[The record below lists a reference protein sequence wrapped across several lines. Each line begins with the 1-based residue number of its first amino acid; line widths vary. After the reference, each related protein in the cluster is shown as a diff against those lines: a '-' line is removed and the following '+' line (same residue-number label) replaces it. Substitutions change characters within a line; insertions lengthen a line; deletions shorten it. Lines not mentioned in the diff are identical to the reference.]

1 MTEKQWKKNDET
13 EILIEDM
20 GKDGEG
26 IGHADGYTL
35 FVKGALPG
43 ERVRVRL
50 MKVKKRMGFARLM
63 EVITPSP
70 QRVTPVCPVAG
81 PCGGCT
87 LQHLSYE
94 AQLEVKEKTVRNC
107 LQRIG
112 GVDLEKVEWL
122 PIQGMNGENES
133 PWHYRNKAQFPVRMG
148 KDGTA
153 EAGFFASG
161 SHRLIPVE
169 SCQIQYPVI
178 NEVLAVV
185 MDFLREKG
193 IEGYDEEH
201 HSGLVRHIFIRRGY
215 FTGQVMV
222 CLVLM
227 KETLPEEAVL
237 LERLKKVEGFTSLY
251 ISVNSRRTNVILG
264 EDVRLRFGKAY
275 IEDEIGG
282 VRYQISPKSFYQ
294 VNPVQTQKL
303 YARALDFAGL
313 QGHETVWDL
322 YCGIGTIS
330 LFLAKAVPQGK
341 VVGVEIVPEAVE
353 NARENAKLNGFENV
367 SFRCGAAE
375 DVAPGLLEK
384 YGADVVV
391 VDPPRKGCDGS
402 LLETMVSMAPEKI
415 VYVSCDPATLARD
428 VKRLGEMGYELKRC
442 QVTDMFPQGGHC
454 ETVVLLSH
462 KKPDGHINVKV
473 EFGEGKGKVPLD
485 NIVKRAEEY
494 KPKERVTYKMIKEYI
509 EAKYGFK
516 VHTAYIAEVK
526 RDLGLPMYDA
536 PNAVEELKQPRKH
549 PTAEKVGAIKDALK
563 HFEVI

>member
-1 MTEKQWKKNDET
+1 
-13 EILIEDM
+13 
-20 GKDGEG
+20 
-26 IGHADGYTL
+26 
-35 FVKGALPG
+35 
-43 ERVRVRL
+43 
-50 MKVKKRMGFARLM
+50 
-63 EVITPSP
+63 
-70 QRVTPVCPVAG
+70 
-81 PCGGCT
+81 
-87 LQHLSYE
+87 
-94 AQLEVKEKTVRNC
+94 
-107 LQRIG
+107 
-112 GVDLEKVEWL
+112 
-122 PIQGMNGENES
+122 
-133 PWHYRNKAQFPVRMG
+133 
-148 KDGTA
+148 
-153 EAGFFASG
+153 
-161 SHRLIPVE
+161 
-169 SCQIQYPVI
+169 
-178 NEVLAVV
+178 

-237 LERLKKVEGFTSLY
+237 LERLKKVEGFNSLY

-264 EDVRLRFGKAY
+264 EDVHLRFGKAY

-353 NARENAKLNGFENV
+353 NARANAKLNGFENV

-454 ETVVLLSH
+454 ETVCLLSKLNAKQH
-462 KKPDGHINVKV
+462 IEVEIKTDELDLTAAESKATYDEIKGYVLEKHELKVSSLYISQVKRKCGLDVGQNYNLSKKEDA
-473 EFGEGKGKVPLD
+473 KVPQCPP
-485 NIVKRAEEY
+485 E
-494 KPKERVTYKMIKEYI
+494 KE
-509 EAKYGFK
+509 A
-516 VHTAYIAEVK
+516 
-526 RDLGLPMYDA
+526 
-536 PNAVEELKQPRKH
+536 
-549 PTAEKVGAIKDALK
+549 AIMEALK
-563 HFEVI
+563 YFQMIH

>member
-94 AQLEVKEKTVRNC
+94 AQLEVKENTVRNC

-148 KDGTA
+148 KDGKA

-169 SCQIQYPVI
+169 SCQIQHPVI

-454 ETVVLLSH
+454 ETVCLLSKLH
-462 KKPDGHINVKV
+462 EAKRRQATYEEIKKYVAEYNDRMKV
-473 EFGEGKGKVPLD
+473 SDLY
-485 NIVKRAEEY
+485 IAQVKRKCGIELAENFNIPRSEGA
-494 KPKERVTYKMIKEYI
+494 KQPQCPKEKE
-509 EAKYGFK
+509 EAIIG
-516 VHTAYIAEVK
+516 
-526 RDLGLPMYDA
+526 
-536 PNAVEELKQPRKH
+536 
-549 PTAEKVGAIKDALK
+549 ALK
-563 HFEVI
+563 AFQMI

>member
-50 MKVKKRMGFARLM
+50 MKVKKRIGFARLM
-63 EVITPSP
+63 EVITPSS

-148 KDGTA
+148 KDGKA

-169 SCQIQYPVI
+169 SCQIQHPVI

-428 VKRLGEMGYELKRC
+428 VKQLGEMGYELKRC

-454 ETVVLLSH
+454 ETVCLLSKLH
-462 KKPDGHINVKV
+462 
-473 EFGEGKGKVPLD
+473 
-485 NIVKRAEEY
+485 
-494 KPKERVTYKMIKEYI
+494 
-509 EAKYGFK
+509 EAKHH
-516 VHTAYIAEVK
+516 VNVRLDMDEMDLTAAE
-526 RDLGLPMYDA
+526 R
-536 PNAVEELKQPRKH
+536 R
-549 PTAEKVGAIKDALK
+549 
-563 HFEVI
+563 

>member
-94 AQLEVKEKTVRNC
+94 AQLEVKENTVRNC

-169 SCQIQYPVI
+169 SCQIQHPVI

-391 VDPPRKGCDGS
+391 VDPPRKGCDGR

-454 ETVVLLSH
+454 ETVC
-462 KKPDGHINVKV
+462 
-473 EFGEGKGKVPLD
+473 EM
-485 NIVKRAEEY
+485 
-494 KPKERVTYKMIKEYI
+494 EREDKT
-509 EAKYGFK
+509 
-516 VHTAYIAEVK
+516 
-526 RDLGLPMYDA
+526 L
-536 PNAVEELKQPRKH
+536 
-549 PTAEKVGAIKDALK
+549 
-563 HFEVI
+563 

>member
-94 AQLEVKEKTVRNC
+94 AQLEVKENTVRNC

-112 GVDLEKVEWL
+112 GVDLETVEWL

-148 KDGTA
+148 NDGKA

-169 SCQIQYPVI
+169 SCQIQHPVI
-178 NEVLAVV
+178 NEVLGVV

-193 IEGYDEEH
+193 IEGYDEER

-391 VDPPRKGCDGS
+391 VDPPRKGCDGR

-442 QVTDMFPQGGHC
+442 QVTDMFPQGGHV
-454 ETVVLLSH
+454 ETVCLLS
-462 KKPDGHINVKV
+462 KKS
-473 EFGEGKGKVPLD
+473 
-485 NIVKRAEEY
+485 
-494 KPKERVTYKMIKEYI
+494 
-509 EAKYGFK
+509 
-516 VHTAYIAEVK
+516 
-526 RDLGLPMYDA
+526 
-536 PNAVEELKQPRKH
+536 Q
-549 PTAEKVGAIKDALK
+549 
-563 HFEVI
+563 

>member
-1 MTEKQWKKNDET
+1 
-13 EILIEDM
+13 
-20 GKDGEG
+20 
-26 IGHADGYTL
+26 
-35 FVKGALPG
+35 
-43 ERVRVRL
+43 
-50 MKVKKRMGFARLM
+50 
-63 EVITPSP
+63 
-70 QRVTPVCPVAG
+70 
-81 PCGGCT
+81 
-87 LQHLSYE
+87 
-94 AQLEVKEKTVRNC
+94 
-107 LQRIG
+107 
-112 GVDLEKVEWL
+112 
-122 PIQGMNGENES
+122 
-133 PWHYRNKAQFPVRMG
+133 
-148 KDGTA
+148 
-153 EAGFFASG
+153 
-161 SHRLIPVE
+161 
-169 SCQIQYPVI
+169 
-178 NEVLAVV
+178 

-227 KETLPEEAVL
+227 KETLPGEAVL

-264 EDVRLRFGKAY
+264 EDVRLRFGRAY

-391 VDPPRKGCDGS
+391 VDPPRKGCDGR

-454 ETVVLLSH
+454 ETVC
-462 KKPDGHINVKV
+462 
-473 EFGEGKGKVPLD
+473 EM
-485 NIVKRAEEY
+485 
-494 KPKERVTYKMIKEYI
+494 EREDKT
-509 EAKYGFK
+509 
-516 VHTAYIAEVK
+516 
-526 RDLGLPMYDA
+526 L
-536 PNAVEELKQPRKH
+536 
-549 PTAEKVGAIKDALK
+549 
-563 HFEVI
+563 